1 MQNMESNLTFAE
13 YINHIKWM
21 EKHDTADVGIHRVN
35 NRDRTSGGMESPT
48 LNDDSRSTT
57 PTERV
62 CRVSNTK

>member
-13 YINHIKWM
+13 YTNHIKWM
-21 EKHDTADVGIHRVN
+21 EKHDITTSGTHRVSD
-35 NRDRTSGGMESPT
+35 RDRTSGGMEPPT
-48 LNDDSRSTT
+48 LNDDSRSNT

>member
-1 MQNMESNLTFAE
+1 MQNMESNLSFQA

-21 EKHDTADVGIHRVN
+21 EKHDITDSGIHRAS

>member
-1 MQNMESNLTFAE
+1 
-13 YINHIKWM
+13 M
-21 EKHDTADVGIHRVN
+21 EKHDITDSGIHRAS

-48 LNDDSRSTT
+48 LNDDSRSIT